1 MDHGG
6 STGARTQDLRGVKQ
20 TCSPLH
26 HGTASRKF
34 NFRITCAEEVRL
46 LTSSCPPGI
55 LRPLS
60 VLTHFSGTRALHFHR
75 CHRTLQRATGGG
87 ISQGARK
94 SHPLLAPWGVD
105 GSPSSRPPTSRRS
118 VDGLQHFGESET
130 CRLRGQ
136 QRPVDVR
143 ASPELRLLP
152 HAAHARTPRSNG
164 AELSFL
170 LFLPV
175 F

>member
-130 CRLRGQ
+130 CRAAAGPAEAGGCPGLSRAPAPPTRG
-136 QRPVDVR
+136 
-143 ASPELRLLP
+143 
-152 HAAHARTPRSNG
+152 PRSDPQKQRG
-164 AELSFL
+164 
-170 LFLPV
+170 
-175 F
+175 